1 MSLSIGIVGLP
12 NVGKSTLF
20 NALTKEQNAEAAN
33 YPFCTIEPN
42 KAIVAVPDKRVDKIS
57 ELTGVQ
63 QAIRATIE
71 FVDVAGLVK
80 GASQGEGLGNKFLG
94 NIRDVDA
101 IIHVVRC
108 FDDPNVVHVNEKPDP
123 ASDIDVINT
132 ELALADYDQLERKI
146 DRLSREVK
154 GNPEAKPVLALAEE
168 LKERLARAEPLWMYE
183 GKDSEAFQKLNN
195 EMRFLT
201 AKPIVYIAN
210 VGEDNLIDGNQY
222 VEQARAIADSQ
233 GAELIQLCAKLEQ
246 EMAGLPDEDR
256 DEMLELYGLEESGL
270 EKVIRR
276 GYEMLGLISY
286 FTWNDVEIRVWTIR
300 QGWKAPKAAGVIH
313 GDIERGFIRAE
324 VIPFDAF
331 VEHGSKAAVKAAGG
345 MRVEGSEYE
354 VADGDLIYFR
364 FNV

>member
-42 KAIVAVPDKRVDKIS
+42 KAIVAVPDSRVDKIS
-57 ELTGVQ
+57 EITGIEQ
-63 QAIRATIE
+63 RIRATIE

-101 IIHVVRC
+101 ILHVVRC
-108 FDDPNVVHVNEKPDP
+108 FDDENVVHVNEKPDP
-123 ASDIDVINT
+123 VADIDVINT

-146 DRLSREVK
+146 EKLMREVK
-154 GNPEAKPVLALAEE
+154 GNADLKPMLELAQD
-168 LKERLARAEPLWMYE
+168 LKERLARAEPLWLYE
-183 GKDSEAFQKLNN
+183 GRDSEAFQSLNR

-201 AKPIVYIAN
+201 AKPILYVAN
-210 VGEDNLIDGNQY
+210 VGEDDLHAGNQY
-222 VEQARAIADSQ
+222 VEQARAVADSQ

-246 EMAGLPDEDR
+246 EMAGLADEDR
-256 DEMLELYGLEESGL
+256 DEMLELYGLQESGL

-286 FTWNDVEIRVWTIR
+286 FTWNDVEIRVWTIHR
-300 QGWKAPKAAGVIH
+300 GWKAPKAAGVIH

-324 VIPFDAF
+324 VIPFESF

-345 MRVEGSEYE
+345 MRVEGAEYE
-354 VADGDLIYFR
+354 VQDGDLIYFR